1 MDDASP
7 TAAASSLTGSAHA
20 EHPVVVIPGDRELFR
35 VARSDRPLAESK
47 ISVEDAAQ
55 RRAGNRFDVL
65 GGGVL
70 YLGSTALGCYLE
82 TLARLRPTAAM
93 RTLLAEEDPEFMVC
107 GSVPR
112 DWRTRR
118 LQLTVTV
125 PGSLPFLDVEDPR
138 THEYLTAAMAPPL
151 AALGVPQL
159 DVSDVRGRDR
169 IVTRAIASWAYAA
182 RDVDGPLYSGIRY
195 LSRHGEHECWA
206 VFDGTPLTETA
217 RTTIEL
223 TTPGFAAAIDTF
235 GLRAF

>member
-1 MDDASP
+1 MADP
-7 TAAASSLTGSAHA
+7 TPPPSLTGSAHA
-20 EHPVVVIPGDRELFR
+20 DRPAVVTPGNRVLFR
-35 VARSDRPLAESK
+35 VARSDRPLDESR

-93 RTLLAEEDPEFMVC
+93 RALLAEEDPEFMVC

-118 LQLTVTV
+118 LQLTVV
-125 PGSLPFLDVEDPR
+125 LPGSLPFLDVEHPR

-151 AALGVPQL
+151 AALEVPQL

-169 IVTRAIASWAYAA
+169 TLTRAIASWAYAA
-182 RDVDGPLYSGIRY
+182 RDDDGPLYSGIRY
-195 LSRHGEHECWA
+195 RSRHGDHECWA
-206 VFDGTPLTETA
+206 VFDGTPLTEIA

-223 TTPGFAAAIDTF
+223 TTPDFAAAIDSF

>member
-1 MDDASP
+1 MDDP
-7 TAAASSLTGSAHA
+7 TPAAPVPSLTGAAHA
-20 EHPVVVIPGDRELFR
+20 STPAVITPGDRELFR
-35 VARSDRPLAESK
+35 VARSDRPLTESR

-70 YLGSTALGCYLE
+70 YLGSTALSCYLE
-82 TLARLRPTAAM
+82 TLARLRPTAKM

-112 DWRTRR
+112 DWRSRR
-118 LQLTVTV
+118 LQLTVTL

-169 IVTRAIASWAYAA
+169 TLTRAIASWAYAA

-223 TTPGFAAAIDTF
+223 TTPDFAEAINTF